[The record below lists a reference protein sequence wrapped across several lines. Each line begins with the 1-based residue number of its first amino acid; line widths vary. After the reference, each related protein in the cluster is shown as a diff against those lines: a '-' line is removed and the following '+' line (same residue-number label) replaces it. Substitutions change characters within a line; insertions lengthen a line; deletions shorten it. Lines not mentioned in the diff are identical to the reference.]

1 MNENGTQLSP
11 ARLDQMIEFA
21 MSHAQEKKKIFVWTW
36 ARICFGVSCLAMA
49 ASVIGALWLTPV
61 VAPKKPTSLAKY
73 DSEISDFM
81 MLETFED
88 LS

>member
-36 ARICFGVSCLAMA
+36 PRIGFGVSSLAMA